1 MKVKLLK
8 ANFYEIEINKT
19 TFYISYNTPIAVRHN
34 GKFWVSENEFS
45 RTTGKHLNMISD
57 NKSKRIP
64 HAMLMEKINDIE
76 RSGL

>member
-45 RTTGKHLNMISD
+45 RTTW
-57 NKSKRIP
+57 
-64 HAMLMEKINDIE
+64 
-76 RSGL
+76 